1 MKIGSRY
8 YRRET
13 VPAFT
18 LVELLVAVSTLA
30 ILLVLITQ
38 LVDSTAKATASGS
51 KRIDADTEG
60 RAVLDR
66 IGIDIGRMLKRSD
79 VDYYL
84 KSAAGTYYV
93 NKKGHTTGKGQTKK
107 STDQGSDQI
116 AFYSQVEGY
125 KPAAPGPTP
134 YPSGQHGSISL
145 VSYRIN
151 NTTYQMERMGKNLL
165 WNGVANANGANATQP
180 VLFSPTVP
188 FPTALTIAT
197 NWRAATDITTD
208 PDYEV
213 IGPNVFRFEY
223 YYLLKKGIP
232 SDTPWDTDTSLT
244 PLHTS
249 VDGLRD
255 VEAIAVA
262 IAVIDPKSRSLLS
275 TQNLIDL
282 ESNLFDFRITPGK
295 SGNGNKKLGDVEY
308 QWGRAINGNT
318 AGVPPAAA
326 QAIRV
331 YSRVFNLNIP

>member
-1 MKIGSRY
+1 MNRACRICSRGA
-8 YRRET
+8 
-13 VPAFT
+13 AFT
-18 LVELLVAVSTLA
+18 LIELLVAVGVLA
-30 ILLVLITQ
+30 ILLLLITQ
-38 LVDSTAKATASGS
+38 VVNSTAKTTANGS
-51 KRIDADTEG
+51 KRIDSDNEG

-66 IGIDIGRMLKRSD
+66 IAIDIGRMLKRSD

-84 KSAAGTYYV
+84 KSATGSYYV
-93 NKKGHTTGKGQTKK
+93 NKNGHTTGKNHTKQ

-125 KPAAPGPTP
+125 KPAAPGAIL
-134 YPSGQHGSISL
+134 YPSGNHSPISL

-151 NTTYQMERMGKNLL
+151 NTTYQLERLGKNLL

-180 VLFSPTVP
+180 LLFSPTVP

-197 NWRAATDITTD
+197 NWPAATNTTAD
-208 PDYEV
+208 SDYEV
-213 IGPNVFRFEY
+213 VGPNVVRFEY
-223 YYLLKKGIP
+223 YYLLKNGNP
-232 SDTPWDTDTSLT
+232 SDTPWDTDATLS

-249 VDGLRD
+249 VDALND

-282 ESNLFDFRITPGK
+282 ESNLFDYRSAPGK

-308 QWGRAINGNT
+308 QWGTAINANT
-318 AGVPPAAA
+318 AGLPIAAA

-331 YSRVFNLNIP
+331 YSRLFNLSIP